1 MTQLARDTQQQLADY
16 YRCFLGDPAQLVA
29 ARQSVRLSRNIVECL
44 EDKWTAA
51 EERLVDLRDLP
62 TTKEAFLAWYVMCE
76 KKINEDIRF
85 FVDFMRHQASAEQ
98 VAYYI
103 CMEEMVDGSF
113 DDLMAVAQLGMP
125 IRCKMVAGENY
136 WDEMGNGDF
145 AAVHTTMFRTSS
157 SYMRDL
163 LGRAGISV
171 EVPPLEC
178 LMNGNILLMWAV
190 RREYNMRLIG
200 AMGLVEGSA
209 PVRFGAT
216 TAAMER
222 LGLPKDVIAYH
233 KAHISIDTRHSAAW
247 YETVLQHYAA
257 GGEDVVRE
265 LSLGVMI
272 RYNVALRY
280 YHYMY
285 KTMRSL
291 G

>member
-1 MTQLARDTQQQLADY
+1 MKKLARNTQQQLADY

-29 ARQSVRLSRNIVECL
+29 ARQSVRLARNIVELL
-44 EDKWTAA
+44 EDEWTAA
-51 EERLVDLRDLP
+51 EEGLVDLRDLP
-62 TTKEAFLAWYVMCE
+62 TTQDAFLPWYVMYE

-85 FVDFMRHQASAEQ
+85 FVDFMRHRANAEQ

-103 CMEEMVDGSF
+103 CMEELVDGSF

-145 AAVHTTMFRTSS
+145 TAVHTTMFRTSS

-163 LGRAGISV
+163 LEKAGVSV

-190 RREYNMRLIG
+190 RREFNMRLIG

>member
-16 YRCFLGDPAQLVA
+16 YRCFLGDPAQLVNA
-29 ARQSVRLSRNIVECL
+29 QKSVRLSRNLVECL
-44 EDKWTAA
+44 EDQWNTA
-51 EERLVDLRDLP
+51 EERLVDLRELP
-62 TTKEAFLAWYVMCE
+62 STREAFLPWYLMCE

-85 FVDFMRHQASAEQ
+85 FVDFMRHHASVEQ

-125 IRCKMVAGENY
+125 IHCKMVAGENY

-163 LGRAGISV
+163 LGEAGISV

-222 LGLPKDVIAYH
+222 LGLPRDVIAYH

-285 KTMRSL
+285 QAMRSL
-291 G
+291 Q

>member
-1 MTQLARDTQQQLADY
+1 
-16 YRCFLGDPAQLVA
+16 
-29 ARQSVRLSRNIVECL
+29 
-44 EDKWTAA
+44 
-51 EERLVDLRDLP
+51 
-62 TTKEAFLAWYVMCE
+62 
-76 KKINEDIRF
+76 
-85 FVDFMRHQASAEQ
+85 
-98 VAYYI
+98 
-103 CMEEMVDGSF
+103 
-113 DDLMAVAQLGMP
+113 
-125 IRCKMVAGENY
+125 
-136 WDEMGNGDF
+136 
-145 AAVHTTMFRTSS
+145 
-157 SYMRDL
+157 
-163 LGRAGISV
+163 
-171 EVPPLEC
+171 
-178 LMNGNILLMWAV
+178 MNGNILLMWAV
-190 RREYNMRLIG
+190 RREFNMRLIG

>member
-1 MTQLARDTQQQLADY
+1 MY
-16 YRCFLGDPAQLVA
+16 
-29 ARQSVRLSRNIVECL
+29 
-44 EDKWTAA
+44 
-51 EERLVDLRDLP
+51 
-62 TTKEAFLAWYVMCE
+62 E
-76 KKINEDIRF
+76 KRINEDIRF
-85 FVDFMRHQASAEQ
+85 FVDFMRHQASSEQ

-163 LGRAGISV
+163 LEKAGVSV
-171 EVPPLEC
+171 QVPPLEC

-190 RREYNMRLIG
+190 RREFNMRLIG

>member
-1 MTQLARDTQQQLADY
+1 MTNLARDTQQKLADY
-16 YRCFLGDPAQLVA
+16 YRCLLGDPAQLVA
-29 ARQSVRLSRNIVECL
+29 ARQSMRLSREIVECL
-44 EDKWTAA
+44 EDEWTAA
-51 EERLVDLRDLP
+51 EERLVDLRELP
-62 TTKEAFLAWYVMCE
+62 TTQEAFLNWYVICE

-85 FVDFMRHQASAEQ
+85 FVDFMRHHASTEQ

-125 IRCKMVAGENY
+125 VHCKMVAAENY

-145 AAVHTTMFRTSS
+145 AAVHTTMFRASS
-157 SYMRDL
+157 QYMRDL
-163 LGRAGISV
+163 LNNAGISV
-171 EVPPLEC
+171 EVSPLEC
-178 LMNGNILLMWAV
+178 LMNGNILLMWAA
-190 RREYNMRLIG
+190 RREYNIRLIG

-222 LGLPKDVIAYH
+222 LGLPKEVIAYH
-233 KAHISIDTRHSAAW
+233 RAHISIDTRHSASW
-247 YETVLQHYAA
+247 YETVLKHYAA
-257 GGEDVVRE
+257 AGENVVRE

-272 RYNVALRY
+272 RYNVAVRY

>member
-1 MTQLARDTQQQLADY
+1 MNQLARNTQQQLANY

-29 ARQSVRLSRNIVECL
+29 AQRSVRLTRNIVECL
-44 EDKWTAA
+44 EDEWTAA
-51 EERLVDLRDLP
+51 EERLIDLRELP
-62 TTKEAFLAWYVMCE
+62 TTKEAFLPWYVMCE

-85 FVDFMRHQASAEQ
+85 FVDFMRHQACAEQ

-125 IRCKMVAGENY
+125 IHCKMIAGENY

-163 LGRAGISV
+163 LGRSGISA
-171 EVPPLEC
+171 EEPPLEC
-178 LMNGNILLMWAV
+178 LMNGNLLLMWAV

-257 GGEDVVRE
+257 CGEDVVRE

-285 KTMRSL
+285 KTMRGL

>member
-1 MTQLARDTQQQLADY
+1 MTQMTRDTQQQLADY
-16 YRCFLGDPAQLVA
+16 YRCVLGDPAQLVA
-29 ARQSVRLSRNIVECL
+29 ARQSIRSSRNIVECL

-51 EERLVDLRDLP
+51 EELLIDLRELP
-62 TTKEAFLAWYVMCE
+62 TTQEAFLTWYVMCE
-76 KKINEDIRF
+76 KKINEDIRL

-145 AAVHTTMFRTSS
+145 ASVHTTMFRTSS

-163 LGRAGISV
+163 LSRAGISV

-190 RREYNMRLIG
+190 RREYNIRLIG

-257 GGEDVVRE
+257 CGEDVVRE

-291 G
+291 R

>member
-1 MTQLARDTQQQLADY
+1 MITSREQQSKLAHY
-16 YRCFLGDPAQLVA
+16 YRLFMGDPENLAKSTSLIHPLREEA
-29 ARQSVRLSRNIVECL
+29 EKI
-44 EDKWTAA
+44 EDEWNSH
-51 EERLVDLRDLP
+51 EESFVDLRELP
-62 TTKEAFLAWYVMCE
+62 RSKEEFLTWYLMCE

-85 FVDFMRHQASAEQ
+85 FVDFMRHNASAEQ

-113 DDLMAVAQLGMP
+113 DDLMAITQLGMP
-125 IRCKMVAGENY
+125 MNCKMVAAENY

-145 AAVHTTMFRTSS
+145 SLVHTTMFKTSS
-157 SYMRDL
+157 SYMRRL
-163 LGRAGISV
+163 IAGKV
-171 EVPPLEC
+171 ELETPPVEC

-190 RREYNMRLIG
+190 RREYNVRLIG

-222 LGLPKDVIAYH
+222 LNLPHEVVAYH

-247 YETVLQHYAA
+247 FDRVLEHYSSS
-257 GGEDVVRE
+257 GEYIIRE
-265 LSLGVMI
+265 LAIGVMI

-280 YHYMY
+280 YKYMY
-285 KTMRSL
+285 AAMRKIV
-291 G
+291 

>member
-1 MTQLARDTQQQLADY
+1 MTQLAHNTQQQLADY
-16 YRCFLGDPAQLVA
+16 YRCFLGDPAQLVSA
-29 ARQSVRLSRNIVECL
+29 QRSVRLSRSIAECL
-44 EDKWTAA
+44 EDEWTAA
-51 EERLVDLRDLP
+51 EERLVDLRRLP
-62 TTKEAFLAWYVMCE
+62 TTQEAFLPWYMKCE

-85 FVDFMRHQASAEQ
+85 FVDFMRHKASAEQ

-113 DDLMAVAQLGMP
+113 DDLMALTQLGMP
-125 IRCKMVAGENY
+125 IHCKMVAGENY

-145 AAVHTTMFRTSS
+145 TAVHTTMFRTSS

-163 LGRAGISV
+163 LGRAGIRV
-171 EVPPLEC
+171 DVPPVEC

-200 AMGLVEGSA
+200 AIGLVEGSA

-222 LGLPKDVIAYH
+222 LCLPKDVIAYH

-285 KTMRSL
+285 NAMRSL

>member
-1 MTQLARDTQQQLADY
+1 MKELARNTQQQLADY

-29 ARQSVRLSRNIVECL
+29 ARQSVRLARNIVEQM
-44 EDKWTAA
+44 EDEWTAV
-51 EERLVDLRDLP
+51 EEGLVDLRDLP
-62 TTKEAFLAWYVMCE
+62 TTQDAFLSWYVMYE
-76 KKINEDIRF
+76 KRINEDIRF
-85 FVDFMRHQASAEQ
+85 FVDFMRHQASSEQ

-163 LGRAGISV
+163 LEKAGVSV
-171 EVPPLEC
+171 QVPPLEC

-190 RREYNMRLIG
+190 RREFNMRLIG